1 MTVQTM
7 TNLSFVPSA
16 PLPPAGLFRQR
27 GVSLMGAVFV
37 IIVLVVFALIGMKI
51 VPSYSEY
58 KAIDKAVLKARGAA
72 SEAEARKLFATTASM
87 EDISAITPADLQIV
101 KDGGDIIISY
111 AYASKLKLVGPVS
124 LVIDYAG
131 TTKNR

>member
-1 MTVQTM
+1 M
-7 TNLSFVPSA
+7 TNIPYA
-16 PLPPAGLFRQR
+16 ATAARRPAGPVRQR
-27 GVSLMGAVFV
+27 GLSLTGAVFV
-37 IIVLVVFALIGMKI
+37 IVVLCVFALIAMKI

-58 KAIDKAVLKARGAA
+58 KAVDQAVLKARGAA
-72 SEAEARKLFATTASM
+72 SEAEARKSFANSAAL
-87 EDISAITPADLQIV
+87 EDITSITPADLKIE
-101 KDGGDIIISY
+101 KDGGSMVISY